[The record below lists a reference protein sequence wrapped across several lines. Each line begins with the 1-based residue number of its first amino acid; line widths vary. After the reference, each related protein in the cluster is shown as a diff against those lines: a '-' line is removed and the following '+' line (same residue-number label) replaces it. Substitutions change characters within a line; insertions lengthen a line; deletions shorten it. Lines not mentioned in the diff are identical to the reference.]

1 MNPQSGWLSGVDYN
15 PLPVLLECPH
25 PSIRYF
31 TRRDLLASEAG
42 DIEVLWELPEP
53 VTLLKHQLQDGSWK
67 YPGPVRDFG
76 ENYSLL
82 ETFRSLGILVEK
94 YGFNRRHPSIPPAA
108 EYLFAHQ
115 TDEGDIRGM
124 FGTQYVPHYHAGML
138 ELLCKAGYEND
149 ERVKRGIQWL
159 LACRQDDGGWAF
171 PIRTA
176 KIAYYD
182 AVKKAEPIRT
192 DPGKPF
198 SHLMTGIA
206 LRAFAAHPEYRK
218 HPAAIKAG
226 ELLASR
232 FFQADKYVDRRTP
245 DYWEKVT
252 FPFWFT
258 DIVSALDS
266 LSLLGFTLE
275 NADIRNAL
283 EKISSRQQE
292 NGLFDFKLLKGK
304 GENAPA
310 YWICLAICRSV
321 KRMMETDSGLSI
333 S

>member
-1 MNPQSGWLSGVDYN
+1 MKRPTWLSELTYS
-15 PLPVLLECPH
+15 PIPALLRCYYPA
-25 PSIRYF
+25 IQYF
-31 TRRDLLASEAG
+31 TNRDLLNG
-42 DIEVLWELPEP
+42 DVQGIENLWQLPEP
-53 VTLLKHQLQDGSWK
+53 VRLLDHQQSDGSWK

-76 ENYSLL
+76 ENYFLL

-94 YGFNRRHPSIPPAA
+94 YGFDRRHPSIPTAA

-124 FGTQYVPHYHAGML
+124 FGTQYVPHYHAGMM

-149 ERVKRGIQWL
+149 ERVKRGIEWL
-159 LACRQDDGGWAF
+159 LACRQDDGGWAA
-171 PIRTA
+171 PMRTA
-176 KIAYYD
+176 KISYYE
-182 AVKKAEPIRT
+182 AVKKAEPVKT
-192 DPGKPF
+192 DPTKPF

-218 HPAAIKAG
+218 HPAAKKAG
-226 ELLASR
+226 ELLVSR

-245 DYWEKVT
+245 EYWEKIT

-275 NADIRNAL
+275 NANIRKAW
-283 EKISSRQQE
+283 EKIRSRQQE
-292 NGLFDFKLLKGK
+292 NGLFDFKMLKGK
-304 GENAPA
+304 GETTQAE
-310 YWICLAICRSV
+310 WICLAICRSLS
-321 KRMMETDSGLSI
+321 RMAS
-333 S
+333 